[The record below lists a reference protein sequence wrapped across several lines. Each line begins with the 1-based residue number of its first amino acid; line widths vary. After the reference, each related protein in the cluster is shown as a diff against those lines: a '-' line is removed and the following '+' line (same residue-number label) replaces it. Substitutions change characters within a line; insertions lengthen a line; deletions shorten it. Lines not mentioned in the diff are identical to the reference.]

1 MQFQI
6 DLIGGNTLSLLAF
19 IFRFEFMR
27 HLNWKFSL
35 WIPGLYLML
44 ISPCIYA
51 QTDSGRIIPFVY
63 DSVKVHRQFISK
75 KDTLFSSSDTIV
87 IVRDLII
94 NQKIVPSI
102 ITRQII
108 HGNDTLL
115 VATDTLMSVNDTLV
129 TRIDT
134 IRTRNEKILLS
145 IEQFSQKKNI
155 FSRLLR
161 NIFVFEKKHLISAEA
176 ISNQT
181 EDKPYENFEGKII
194 RDIEVRVV
202 DVFGRS
208 IYNPDKKPKS
218 LLEKGGN
225 AIHIKSQRWIIRNK
239 LLFKKGERLHSLKIS
254 ESERLLRQAN
264 FIYDAR
270 IIIKDIPGKDSVD
283 VIVISQDVWSITG
296 GAGYDAAHKSPDI
309 SLNEVNFLGLGQQ
322 VGGTI
327 KFDSRLPKGY
337 NYSWNYILNNI
348 YKSLIT
354 VNVYD
359 IFQNGQTQYGG
370 GLNRDFI
377 SPSVKWA
384 GGLNISYNQLL
395 TQKVINSTTI
405 VTEPLNYH
413 QQDIW
418 FGYSAKLFNQKI
430 DRFKGNRLI
439 TSARIINTNYFERPL
454 IEDSSIYR
462 YFSSRFYMAS
472 IGYINRRYYKDN
484 YIFRFGRTEDIPA
497 GSMLAFIGGIENR
510 EVGQRPYFGVIS
522 AWSRYSKKLG
532 YFYTGVGA
540 GGFHQNGWKQAL
552 IYSRT
557 IYFTPY
563 LQLRNWGWR
572 NYIGIRYIHG
582 YSQLSGSAVTINK
595 ANGIRG
601 INLPVSG
608 NQKMVLNYETNFFP
622 PVNLVGFR
630 MAFVLFT
637 DLAWIANGGKLIDK
651 SNFYPGYGLGIR
663 FRNDHLIF
671 NTIEILFGYYP
682 NVGKLGKNPYQFFN
696 SQKTFYNFNDFQFS
710 RPDVIP
716 YF

>member
-1 MQFQI
+1 MTLLSP
-6 DLIGGNTLSLLAF
+6 DLYSQADPGTIS
-19 IFRFEFMR
+19 RFV
-27 HLNWKFSL
+27 H
-35 WIPGLYLML
+35 
-44 ISPCIYA
+44 
-51 QTDSGRIIPFVY
+51 
-63 DSVKVHRQFISK
+63 DSVKVSYQFISK
-75 KDTLFSSSDTIV
+75 KDTIFSASDTIV
-87 IVRDLII
+87 VARDLII
-94 NQKIVPSI
+94 REKMVPASIV
-102 ITRQII
+102 RLII
-108 HGNDTLL
+108 HGNDTLPISVDTL
-115 VATDTLMSVNDTLV
+115 VAVNDTLV
-129 TRIDT
+129 TKIDT

-145 IEQFSQKKNI
+145 IEQFSKKKNI

-161 NIFVFEKKHLISAEA
+161 NVVVFEKKHV
-176 ISNQT
+176 ISNTANASQT
-181 EDKPYENFEGKII
+181 EDKPYEGFDGKVI
-194 RDIEVRVV
+194 RDIEVRVL
-202 DVFGRS
+202 DAFGWS
-208 IYNPDKKPKS
+208 IHNPDKKPKS

-225 AIHIKSQRWIIRNK
+225 FIHIKSQRWIIRNK
-239 LLFKKGERLHSLKIS
+239 LLFRRGERLNSLKVS

-296 GAGYDAAHKSPDI
+296 GAGYDATHKSPDI
-309 SLNEVNFLGLGQQ
+309 SLNEVNFLGFGQQ
-322 VGGTI
+322 VGGAV

-337 NYSWNYILNNI
+337 NYSWNYVLNNI

-354 VNVYD
+354 ANVYD
-359 IFQNGQTQYGG
+359 MFQNGQTQYGG

-384 GGLNISYNQLL
+384 GGANISYNYLL
-395 TQKVINSTTI
+395 TQRIANNTTPI
-405 VTEPLNYH
+405 TEHLNYN

-418 FGYSAKLFNQKI
+418 FGYSAKLFNPNI
-430 DRFKGNRLI
+430 DMFKGNRLI
-439 TSARIINTNYFERPL
+439 VSGRMINTHYHERPI
-454 IEDSSIYR
+454 IEDSSVYR
-462 YFSSRFYMAS
+462 YFSSQFYLAS

-497 GSMLAFIGGIENR
+497 GSMLALVGGLENR
-510 EVGQRPYFGVIS
+510 EVGQRPYFGVMS

-532 YFYTGVGA
+532 YFYTGAGA
-540 GGFHQNGWKQAL
+540 GGFHQNTWKQAL
-552 IYSRT
+552 FYSRT

-563 LQLRNWGWR
+563 LELGNWGWR
-572 NYIGIRYIHG
+572 NYIGIRYTHG
-582 YSQLSGSAVTINK
+582 YSQLPGTVITINK
-595 ANGIRG
+595 TSGIRG
-601 INLPVSG
+601 INIPVTG
-608 NQKMVLNYETNFFP
+608 NQKIVMNYETNFFP

-671 NTIEILFGYYP
+671 NTIELLFGYYP
-682 NVGKLGKNPYQFFN
+682 NVGKLGRNPYQFFN

-710 RPDVIP
+710 KPDVIP